1 MGEEELSSVVM
12 ERSKVQGS
20 RQPNTSPVTMRET
33 LTASVIVEYSD
44 PAGIFESI
52 RTSLESALPLT
63 NLHWNSSSRPLRS
76 IPSLPVDLVP
86 DARVSSH
93 KSESDTARLTDKGE
107 RGSSSQDEGPKKERR
122 HQIPG
127 LRQTPYLKLYLLQ
140 CDDIDT
146 YRATLRQPLRDWVNS
161 QAPVSSTGTPIPK
174 SKQENH
180 DAFEWLILHLTNDGT
195 SSSRPTSTRAESEGS
210 KKLGASRWTS
220 RGSKSV
226 IEKIRS
232 DFNGSSKHAVDR
244 VAQVF
249 LPGASQQPHQADS
262 KAAHDASNIWD
273 DLLNKMIS
281 SILSSFSLRVQQY
294 EEDIREKDLQRS
306 LPGWNFNTFF
316 VLKEGLA
323 RGFESVNL
331 IEDALSGYQQLA
343 AGLSTVVDEQLVGE
357 QSGQQST
364 RFEAYTSELR
374 QAFEQ
379 ALQRTKQQPPEAEAH
394 MRDIADLGSL
404 ILDTDRKSFR
414 VLILEN
420 NISIFDFQCY
430 LFARQVSL
438 LLRLAIANDGCSKRR
453 ATSQVA
459 SRSDADLA
467 NKPVP
472 SNKENLLILTDVT
485 QLALDF
491 IPSSAYSMRRDFD
504 GLLDTERS
512 LQDKWAPKLI
522 NNVVDNIV
530 ASWMF
535 SASRSVLEVV
545 STDSLAAQLD
555 APLRQLRRSTNL
567 QATSINSPSGDG
579 PATAFPRRA
588 SSLSF
593 RSPSA
598 SPVQSHQ
605 FSASTTSLDAL
616 RQPPQSPHLP
626 GLAKLAGLR
635 SDLVLLSRRTLSNTI
650 LRLKGWQVGFGEAW
664 SRIGT
669 GDSDMLQVELDD
681 DTESSST
688 AKLPLAPRGK
698 PADGGITNKTIS
710 SALKSKEAFFA
721 LFEVCLTSICLDVHF

>member
-20 RQPNTSPVTMRET
+20 RQPNTSTMTMRET
-33 LTASVIVEYSD
+33 LTASVIVEYND
-44 PAGIFESI
+44 PASIFESI

-86 DARVSSH
+86 DARASSH
-93 KSESDTARLTDKGE
+93 KTENDSARVTDKGE
-107 RGSSSQDEGPKKERR
+107 RGSSSQDEGLKKERR

-210 KKLGASRWTS
+210 KKSGASRWTS

-226 IEKIRS
+226 IDKIRS

-244 VAQVF
+244 VAQVY
-249 LPGASQQPHQADS
+249 LPGASQQPHQLDS
-262 KAAHDASNIWD
+262 KAAQDASNIWD
-273 DLLNKMIS
+273 DLLNKMKS

-323 RGFESVNL
+323 QGFESVNL

-343 AGLSTVVDEQLVGE
+343 AGLSAVIDEQLVGE
-357 QSGQQST
+357 QASQQST
-364 RFEAYTSELR
+364 RFEAYTGELR

-379 ALQRTKQQPPEAEAH
+379 ALQTTKQQPQEAEAH
-394 MRDIADLGSL
+394 MRDVADLGSH
-404 ILDTDRKSFR
+404 ILDTDRKPFR

-438 LLRLAIANDGCSKRR
+438 LLRLANANDGSSKRR
-453 ATSQVA
+453 AVSQVA

-472 SNKENLLILTDVT
+472 TNKENLLILTDVA

-491 IPSSAYSMRRDFD
+491 IPSSAYSIRRDFD

-512 LQDKWAPKLI
+512 LQDKWAPKLR
-522 NNVVDNIV
+522 NNVVDNII

-545 STDSLAAQLD
+545 STESLATQLD

-567 QATSINSPSGDG
+567 QATSINSPLGDG

-616 RQPPQSPHLP
+616 RQAPQSPHLP
-626 GLAKLAGLR
+626 GLAKLAGLC
-635 SDLVLLSRRTLSNTI
+635 SDLVLLSRRILGNTI
-650 LRLKGWQVGFGEAW
+650 FRLKGWQVGFGEALL
-664 SRIGT
+664 RIGT

-688 AKLPLAPRGK
+688 ATLPSAPRGTA
-698 PADGGITNKTIS
+698 ADVGITNKTIS

-721 LFEVCLTSICLDVHF
+721 LFEVCLTTSRLDMHF

>member
-1 MGEEELSSVVM
+1 M
-12 ERSKVQGS
+12 
-20 RQPNTSPVTMRET
+20 
-33 LTASVIVEYSD
+33 EYSD
-44 PAGIFESI
+44 PGGIFESI
-52 RTSLESALPLT
+52 RSSFESALPLT

-86 DARVSSH
+86 D
-93 KSESDTARLTDKGE
+93 KTENDIARLTDKGE

-146 YRATLRQPLRDWVNS
+146 YRASLRQPLRDWVNS
-161 QAPVSSTGTPIPK
+161 QAPVSSTGVPIPK

-195 SSSRPTSTRAESEGS
+195 SSSRPASTRTESEGS
-210 KKLGASRWTS
+210 KKSGASRWTS

-226 IEKIRS
+226 IDKIRS
-232 DFNGSSKHAVDR
+232 DFNGSSKHAIDR
-244 VAQVF
+244 VAQVH
-249 LPGASQQPHQADS
+249 LPSASQQLHQLDS
-262 KAAHDASNIWD
+262 KAHDASSIWD
-273 DLLNKMIS
+273 DLLTRMKS

-343 AGLSTVVDEQLVGE
+343 AGLSAVIDEQLVGE
-357 QSGQQST
+357 QSSQQST
-364 RFEAYTSELR
+364 RFEPYTSELR
-374 QAFEQ
+374 QTFQQ
-379 ALQRTKQQPPEAEAH
+379 ALQTTKQQPPEAEAH
-394 MRDIADLGSL
+394 MRDVADLGSY
-404 ILDTDRKSFR
+404 ILDTDRKPFR

-430 LFARQVSL
+430 LFARQISL
-438 LLRLAIANDGCSKRR
+438 LLRLANAHDTSSKRR
-453 ATSQVA
+453 AVSQAA

-467 NKPVP
+467 NKPVLT
-472 SNKENLLILTDVT
+472 NKENLLILNDIA

-491 IPSSAYSMRRDFD
+491 IPASAYSIRRDLD
-504 GLLDTERS
+504 GLLDIERS
-512 LQDKWAPKLI
+512 LQDKWDPNLR
-522 NNVVDNIV
+522 NEVVDNIV

-535 SASRSVLEVV
+535 SASRSILEVV
-545 STDSLAAQLD
+545 STESLSAQLD

-567 QATSINSPSGDG
+567 QATSINSPLGDG
-579 PATAFPRRA
+579 STTVFPRRA

-593 RSPSA
+593 RSPFA
-598 SPVQSHQ
+598 SPIQSHQ
-605 FSASTTSLDAL
+605 FSASTTSLDTL
-616 RQPPQSPHLP
+616 RQAPQSPHLP
-626 GLAKLAGLR
+626 GLAKLAGLC
-635 SDLVLLSRRTLSNTI
+635 SDLVLLSRRILSNTI
-650 LRLKGWQVGFGEAW
+650 LRLKGWQVGFGEALL
-664 SRIGT
+664 RIGT
-669 GDSDMLQVELDD
+669 GDSDMREVELDD

-688 AKLPLAPRGK
+688 ATLPSAPRAK
-698 PADGGITNKTIS
+698 PVDAGITNATIS

-721 LFEVCLTSICLDVHF
+721 LFEVRLTTSRLSMHF